1 MTDERPMS
9 EQPAPKSTPG
19 TPAPESAVQEPAA
32 PESATPE
39 VTAPEVTAPESAA
52 PEAATPEST
61 VPGSEVSGSSAVAGS
76 GAAEPAAPGATDV
89 PAANDVPAD
98 PAAPVRKPL
107 RRGRVAAVAGS
118 VLLVAAV
125 VGGAGYTV
133 VTVQDA
139 DRDPGAPSWTFP
151 VPAPDGAKK
160 AKASSGLAAMLV
172 PFGTEGWSR
181 GPDIGEFGSDASLS
195 GAEAT
200 ALRKEALRDLPR
212 SQRRNLEKTIDKQH
226 TKGIAMR
233 SYLSTSSGFNSTL
246 YANSTFTVSIELAQ
260 IEDKAAVKGISTFQ
274 NEFFGALKIFR
285 KGPAIK
291 DHKNAKCF
299 LPPKDK
305 DEKLDMMVCS
315 AYEGD
320 VLVSA
325 TASAV
330 KPLDTKGVAMLLR
343 EQLDR
348 ITEPGEAV

>member
-9 EQPAPKSTPG
+9 EQPAQKPTPEAPVPESVAAEST
-19 TPAPESAVQEPAA
+19 APESVAA
-32 PESATPE
+32 ES
-39 VTAPEVTAPESAA
+39 TAPDSSVVSESVAAEPVPAESTAPESAA
-52 PEAATPEST
+52 AEPSAPAT
-61 VPGSEVSGSSAVAGS
+61 
-76 GAAEPAAPGATDV
+76 PAAPA
-89 PAANDVPAD
+89 
-98 PAAPVRKPL
+98 RKPL

-139 DRDPGAPSWTFP
+139 DRDPGAPSWTLP
-151 VPAPDGAKK
+151 VPAPGGAEK
-160 AKASSGLAAMLV
+160 AKASSGLAAMLL

-212 SQRRNLEKTIDKQH
+212 SQRRSLEERIDKQH

-233 SYLSTSSGFNSTL
+233 RYLSTPNGFNSTL
-246 YANSTFTVSIELAQ
+246 YAQSTFTVSVELAQ
-260 IEDKAAVKGISTFQ
+260 IEDKSAVKGISTFQ
-274 NEFFGALKIFR
+274 TEFFSALKIFR
-285 KGPAIK
+285 KGPEIK

-299 LPPKDK
+299 LPPKNK
-305 DEKLDMMVCS
+305 DEKLDVMICS

>member
-9 EQPAPKSTPG
+9 EQPARQPTPE
-19 TPAPESAVQEPAA
+19 TPARDSAAQG
-32 PESATPE
+32 SA
-39 VTAPEVTAPESAA
+39 APESAA
-52 PEAATPEST
+52 PEVTGPEAPARASVVPDSVAPEATVSESAAPD
-61 VPGSEVSGSSAVAGS
+61 SSAVAGP
-76 GAAEPAAPGATDV
+76 GAAEPSAPGATDV
-89 PAANDVPAD
+89 PAVP
-98 PAAPVRKPL
+98 VKKPL

-212 SQRRNLEKTIDKQH
+212 SQRRNLERQIDKQH